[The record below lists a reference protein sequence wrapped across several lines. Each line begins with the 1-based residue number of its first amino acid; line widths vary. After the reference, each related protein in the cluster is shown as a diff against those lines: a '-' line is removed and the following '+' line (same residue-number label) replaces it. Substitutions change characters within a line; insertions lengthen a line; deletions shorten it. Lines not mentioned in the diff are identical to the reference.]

1 MTDRRRISIAAAIA
15 LAAALTVYV
24 SLLPAN
30 VSFGDEAEAQTVP
43 YILGIAH
50 STGFPAYTLA
60 GWLFSHALPIGS
72 VAWRLNAFAALCTAL
87 SAAGVVL
94 IAGALGSGVPPAL
107 FAGCAFAFGPIVFGG
122 ALNANAQILS
132 GVCGVYALL
141 AAVIFARS
149 GAPRA
154 FVAACACCA
163 LGIAAHPASMWILP
177 AIVVALAWQY
187 SRIRVK
193 LLASGLGAFV
203 TPLLLYAYFPL
214 RSAYVAAHGL
224 DPNAAAPLFGA
235 GNFDWDTNAPRTT
248 AGFLNEVLGRHEHAG
263 SAVAY
268 TFNPH
273 VLANAAAWWFNFAA
287 AQYPIWLFV
296 LAAAGIAI
304 LGRRDLRSLSV
315 LAAGTLFGIAF
326 AHVYRSDAHIDR
338 YVFVSLAVTAALAA
352 ASARPALPQ
361 MPAHLLRVLV
371 AVVLAVIAGTGLTQ
385 TRTALIA
392 HKSIDS
398 QTTIDAARTETPDN
412 AIIVAEWND
421 AATLGYGAFVEHTL
435 GSRLIVTSWPYDYL
449 DRFDAWS
456 KTRPVY
462 IARPSI
468 AGLWGAS
475 FAPAPLGRRHRAP
488 GLRN

>member
-1 MTDRRRISIAAAIA
+1 MTNRRRISIAAAIA
-15 LAAALTVYV
+15 FAAALAVYV

-50 STGFPAYTLA
+50 PTGFPAYTLA

-94 IAGALGSGVPPAL
+94 TAGALGSGVPPAL
-107 FAGCAFAFGPIVFGG
+107 FAGCAFAFGPLVFGG

-141 AAVIFARS
+141 AAVLFVRS

-187 SRIRVK
+187 RRITVK
-193 LLASGLGAFV
+193 LLALGLGAFV
-203 TPLLLYAYFPL
+203 TPLLLYAYLPL

-235 GNFDWDTNAPRTT
+235 GNFDWDTNAPHTT
-248 AGFLNEVLGRHEHAG
+248 AGFLNEVLGRQVHAG
-263 SAVAY
+263 GAVVN
-268 TFNPH
+268 TFNLH
-273 VLANAAAWWFNFAA
+273 VLANAATWWFNFAA

-296 LAAAGIAI
+296 FAAAGIAV

-326 AHVYRSDAHIDR
+326 AHVYRADAHIDR

-352 ASARPALPQ
+352 ASARPALSQ
-361 MPAHLLRVLV
+361 LPAHLPRVLV
-371 AVVLAVIAGTGLTQ
+371 AVVLAVIAGAGFTQ
-385 TRTALIA
+385 STALMA
-392 HKSIDS
+392 HKSIDG
-398 QTTIDAARTETPDN
+398 QTTIDAARVETPDN
-412 AIIVAEWND
+412 AIIIAQWND
-421 AATLGYGAFVEHTL
+421 AAALGYGAFVEHSL
-435 GSRLIVTSWPYDYL
+435 GSRLVVMSWPYDYL

-456 KTRPVY
+456 KARPVY
-462 IARPSI
+462 ITRPSI
-468 AGLWGAS
+468 AGLWAAS
-475 FAPAPLGRRHRAP
+475 FAPAPLGRRHRVPA
-488 GLRN
+488 LRN